1 MHATG
6 FLAELFLLLVVGP
19 GLTADLN
26 LARRLRGEHTE
37 MKPTAASRIQCCFY
51 VINPLVL

>member
-26 LARRLRGEHTE
+26 LARRLRGEHTD